1 MPTLEELE
9 KNKPEDDIEIDD
21 EILNSSTSDI
31 INRTRLLDNE
41 IKIYRS
47 ELLRLQH
54 EKSVMEEKVK
64 DNKEKI
70 KNNKQLP
77 YLVGNVVELLDMDPE
92 ENALNE
98 GANVDIESTR
108 SGKSAVIK
116 TSTRQTVFLPMVGL
130 VEPEKLQPGDLIGV
144 NKDSYLILDKLP
156 AEYDSRVKAMEVDEK
171 PTETYA
177 DIGGL
182 DKQIEEL
189 VEAVVLPMQQA
200 GKFKKLGIKPPKGAL
215 MYGPPGTGKT
225 LLARACAAQT
235 NATFL
240 KLAAPQLVQMFI
252 GDGAKLVRDAFELA
266 KEKAPTIIFIDEL
279 DAIGTKR
286 FDSDKSGDREVQRT
300 MLELLNQLDGFGSD
314 DRVKVLAATN
324 RVDVLDPALLR
335 SGRLDRKIEFPL
347 PSEDA
352 RAQILQIH
360 ARKMSVDEGV
370 NWQELARSTDGFNGA
385 QLKAVTVE
393 AGMIALRNGQSSVKH
408 EDFVEGISEVESRK
422 SKSVSF
428 YA

>member
-1 MPTLEELE
+1 MSTLEELE
-9 KNKPEDDIEIDD
+9 NNQDDMIDQ
-21 EILNSSTSDI
+21 EILNSATSDI
-31 INRTRLLDNE
+31 INRTKLLDND
-41 IKIYRS
+41 IKVMRS
-47 ELLRLQH
+47 ESQRLSH
-54 EKSVMEEKVK
+54 ERSVMTERIK
-64 DNKEKI
+64 DNQEKI
-70 KNNKQLP
+70 NNNKQLP
-77 YLVGNVVELLDMDPE
+77 YLVGNVVELLDLE
-92 ENALNE
+92 AEKEASE
-98 GANVDIESTR
+98 QGANVDVDATR

-116 TSTRQTVFLPMVGL
+116 TSTRQTIFLPLIGL
-130 VEPEKLQPGDLIGV
+130 VDPSNLKPNDLIGV
-144 NKDSYLILDKLP
+144 NKDSYLILDTLP
-156 AEYDSRVKAMEVDEK
+156 SEYDSRVKAMEVDEK
-171 PTETYA
+171 PTEDYT

-189 VEAVVLPMQQA
+189 IEAVVLPMKQSD
-200 GKFKKLGIKPPKGAL
+200 KFKNLGIKPPKGAL

-225 LLARACAAQT
+225 LLARACAAQSG
-235 NATFL
+235 ATFL

-252 GDGAKLVRDAFELA
+252 GDGAKLVRDAFALA

-324 RVDVLDPALLR
+324 RVDTLDPALLR

-347 PSEDA
+347 PSEEA
-352 RAQILQIH
+352 RESVLKIH
-360 ARKMSVDEGV
+360 ARQLNCDNSSI
-370 NWQELARSTDGFNGA
+370 NWRELARSTDEFNGA

-393 AGMIALRNGQSSVKH
+393 GGMIALRNGKSIIKH
-408 EDFVEGISEVESRK
+408 EDFVEAIGEVQARK
-422 SKSVSF
+422 SKSVNF